1 MVAVFKVQNSI
12 SHIKAE
18 KIISTNCTQILK
30 RASKN
35 IEPKQDNNQENDI
48 MQLLEDIIHRN
59 ISTFLK

>member
-18 KIISTNCTQILK
+18 KIISTNRKQILK
-30 RASKN
+30 PASKN

>member
-12 SHIKAE
+12 SHIKTE